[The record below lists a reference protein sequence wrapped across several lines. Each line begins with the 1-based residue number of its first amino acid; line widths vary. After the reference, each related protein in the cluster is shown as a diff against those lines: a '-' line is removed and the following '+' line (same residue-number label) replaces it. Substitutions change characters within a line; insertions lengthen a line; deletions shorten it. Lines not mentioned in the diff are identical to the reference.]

1 MKWVQSFPESKSRSS
16 PGVYMPS
23 AMLTAWI
30 LKAFSPAQE
39 YVTARAARERTGI
52 SYVIENPLN
61 IYYKEL

>member
-1 MKWVQSFPESKSRSS
+1 
-16 PGVYMPS
+16 MPS